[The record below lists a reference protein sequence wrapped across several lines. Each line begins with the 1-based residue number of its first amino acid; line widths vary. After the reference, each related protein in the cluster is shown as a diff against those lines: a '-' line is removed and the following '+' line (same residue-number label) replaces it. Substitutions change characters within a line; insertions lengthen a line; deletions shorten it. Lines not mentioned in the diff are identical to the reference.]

1 MALVQFI
8 VSLFVFFDFFLNL
21 VIIREERRPLKRMFL
36 IEKNMEKNT
45 INKIKGKEEEIRT
58 LIFKTKENLES
69 ERTKKEESL
78 KENEKNLIEEYENRT
93 NLLKNEL
100 EKDFQEINQK
110 LEKKYEEKKTNL
122 LKNSKDNLERFKEE
136 VLKRA

>member
-21 VIIREERRPLKRMFL
+21 VIIRKERRPLKRVFL

-45 INKIKGKEEEIRT
+45 INKIKEKEEEIRT
-58 LIFKTKENLES
+58 LISKTKENLEG
-69 ERTKKEESL
+69 ERTKKEEDL
-78 KENEKNLIEEYENRT
+78 KENEKSLIEEYENRT

-100 EKDFQEINQK
+100 EKDFQEINQR
-110 LEKKYEEKKTNL
+110 LEKKHEEKKTNL

>member
-21 VIIREERRPLKRMFL
+21 VIIRKERRPLKRVFL

-45 INKIKGKEEEIRT
+45 INKIKEKEEEIRT
-58 LIFKTKENLES
+58 LISKTKESLEG
-69 ERTKKEESL
+69 ERTKKEEDL
-78 KENEKNLIEEYENRT
+78 KENEKSLIEEYENRT

-100 EKDFQEINQK
+100 EKDFQEINQR
-110 LEKKYEEKKTNL
+110 LEKKHEEKKTNL

>member
-45 INKIKGKEEEIRT
+45 INKIKEKEEEIRT
-58 LIFKTKENLES
+58 LISKTKENLEG
-69 ERTKKEESL
+69 ERTKKEEDL
-78 KENEKNLIEEYENRT
+78 KENEKSLIEEYENRT